1 MRETVTL
8 VIGNYIFRKR
18 NTLKNGTVR
27 FSCNACEKMNKHLY
41 AVAQIKEEGDYEL
54 LEWPHS
60 GDHSCLAHG
69 AESLIRQARQEMF
82 KRVDENPSYSM
93 NKVYEEVR
101 TSFTQNLDEEEKLM
115 FLQQFPPFRN
125 VASLLY
131 KRRREHIPSD
141 PKTQAEFD
149 VTLEV
154 FKYKGEKLV
163 CIGDIPLS
171 GGRRVLLFS
180 SDAHLEI
187 LARAI
192 QILQHFGSL
201 QNSGLRRS
209 SSTPL

>member
-1 MRETVTL
+1 MR
-8 VIGNYIFRKR
+8 
-18 NTLKNGTVR
+18 
-27 FSCNACEKMNKHLY
+27 
-41 AVAQIKEEGDYEL
+41 
-54 LEWPHS
+54 
-60 GDHSCLAHG
+60 
-69 AESLIRQARQEMF
+69 
-82 KRVDENPSYSM
+82 
-93 NKVYEEVR
+93 KVEEVR
-101 TSFTQNLDEEEKLM
+101 TSFTQNLDGEEKLM
-115 FLQQFPPFRN
+115 FLQKFPPFRN
-125 VASLLY
+125 IGSTLY
-131 KRRREHIPSD
+131 RKRREHIPAD
-141 PKTQAEFD
+141 PGSQADFD
-149 VTLEV
+149 VTLEM